1 MSTNTDLCFLVVDD
15 FSTMR
20 CIVRGLLKQMGWENV
35 KEAED
40 GAVALRMLKTQ
51 KFDFIVSDIEM
62 PNLDGFE
69 LLKACKADDALKHIP
84 VIFLTAKSQKKE
96 IEAGLELG
104 AIGYLVKPFDP
115 MTLADELKK
124 LVDPL

>member
-1 MSTNTDLCFLVVDD
+1 MIVKKILMVEDDPDIRRVAVMALKFKGGFQVVVAADG
-15 FSTMR
+15 
-20 CIVRGLLKQMGWENV
+20 IEGLAQAAAEKPDVILLDSMMPNMDGPETCKRLK
-35 KEAED
+35 AD
-40 GAVALRMLKTQ
+40 PALR
-51 KFDFIVSDIEM
+51 D
-62 PNLDGFE
+62 
-69 LLKACKADDALKHIP
+69 IP

-124 LVDPL
+124 IVEPL

>member
-1 MSTNTDLCFLVVDD
+1 MQVKKILMVEDD
-15 FSTMR
+15 PDIRRVAVMA
-20 CIVRGLLKQMGWENV
+20 LKFKG
-35 KEAED
+35 
-40 GAVALRMLKTQ
+40 
-51 KFDFIVSDIEM
+51 
-62 PNLDGFE
+62 GFE
-69 LLKACKADDALKHIP
+69 VLTASDGIEGLEVAAKEKPDVILLDSMMPKMDGPETCKRLKADETLRKIP

-124 LVDPL
+124 LVEPL

>member
-1 MSTNTDLCFLVVDD
+1 MNAKKILMVEDDPDIRRVAVMSLKFKGGWQVVTANDG
-15 FSTMR
+15 
-20 CIVRGLLKQMGWENV
+20 IEGLEKAAAEKPDVILLDSMMPRMDGPETCKRLK
-35 KEAED
+35 AD
-40 GAVALRMLKTQ
+40 PALR
-51 KFDFIVSDIEM
+51 D
-62 PNLDGFE
+62 
-69 LLKACKADDALKHIP
+69 IP

-124 LVDPL
+124 ILDPLP

>member
-1 MSTNTDLCFLVVDD
+1 M
-15 FSTMR
+15 
-20 CIVRGLLKQMGWENV
+20 NV
-35 KEAED
+35 KKILMVED
-40 GAVALRMLKTQ
+40 DADIRRVAVMAL
-51 KFDFIVSDIEM
+51 KFKG
-62 PNLDGFE
+62 GFE
-69 LLKACKADDALKHIP
+69 VVVAGDGIEGLEKAASEKPDVILLDSMMPKMDGPETCKRLKADDALKHIP

>member
-1 MSTNTDLCFLVVDD
+1 MQVKKILMVEDD
-15 FSTMR
+15 PDIRRVAVMA
-20 CIVRGLLKQMGWENV
+20 LKFKG
-35 KEAED
+35 
-40 GAVALRMLKTQ
+40 
-51 KFDFIVSDIEM
+51 
-62 PNLDGFE
+62 GFE
-69 LLKACKADDALKHIP
+69 VLTASDGVEGLEVAAKEKPDVILLDSMMPKMDGPETCKRLKADETLRKIP

-124 LVDPL
+124 LVEPL